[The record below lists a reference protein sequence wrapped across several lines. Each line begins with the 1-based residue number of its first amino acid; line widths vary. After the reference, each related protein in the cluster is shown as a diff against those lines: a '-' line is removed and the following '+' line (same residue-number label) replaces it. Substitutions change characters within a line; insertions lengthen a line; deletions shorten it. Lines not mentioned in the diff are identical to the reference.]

1 MSPALVGGLS
11 TTGPAGKSRH
21 LTFYALPFDTTI
33 SHPLN
38 NTLVSLALQE
48 LFIYFFIFQARFFV
62 VVVVVLPLYFLIEE

>member
-38 NTLVSLALQE
+38 NTFVSLALQE
-48 LFIYFFIFQARFFV
+48 LFIFFFLIFQARFF
-62 VVVVVLPLYFLIEE
+62 VVVVLPLYFLIEE